1 MTLPNATT
9 EYTAPSSQSSANQQ
23 HHHNK
28 GDEKNFQQALD
39 NLQYIVQTH
48 SRSHRAV
55 ANRVR
60 MLIRVLIIGLV
71 SALAFI
77 LYLLYLLTLQI
88 NVFSSALDHITTEA
102 DAVQISLDHIE
113 MSITIF
119 DAYMNNIPEMDVAIG
134 KIDSS
139 LGNMTHNVH
148 GVTNDVQLLSYELG
162 QLQSSL
168 HRVATHVQTLDHNL
182 LTVNQD
188 VNNATKPFRRFNQFN
203 PF

>member
-1 MTLPNATT
+1 MTLSNATSNIDYALS
-9 EYTAPSSQSSANQQ
+9 EPQQSTSNNADN
-23 HHHNK
+23 N
-28 GDEKNFQQALD
+28 NFQQALN

-77 LYLLYLLTLQI
+77 LYLLYLLTMQI
-88 NVFSSALDHITTEA
+88 NVFSDALDHITMEA
-102 DAVQISLDHIE
+102 DAVQTSLDHIE
-113 MSITIF
+113 MSMTVF
-119 DAYMNNIPEMDVAIG
+119 DAYMTNIPEMHIAIG
-134 KIDSS
+134 EIDHS
-139 LGNMTHNVH
+139 LDNMTQNVY

-162 QLQSSL
+162 QLQYSL
-168 HRVATHVQTLDHNL
+168 KSVSTHVQTLDQAL
-182 LTVNQD
+182 LTVKDD
-188 VNNATKPFRRFNQFN
+188 VNDAAKPFRRFNQFI

>member
-1 MTLPNATT
+1 MTLPNATAEHT
-9 EYTAPSSQSSANQQ
+9 LSPSQQNSRQSNITHADD
-23 HHHNK
+23 K
-28 GDEKNFQQALD
+28 DFQQALN

-77 LYLLYLLTLQI
+77 LYLLYLLTMQI
-88 NVFSSALDHITTEA
+88 NVFSDALDHITMEA
-102 DAVQISLDHIE
+102 DAVQTSLDHIE
-113 MSITIF
+113 MSITMF
-119 DAYMNNIPEMDVAIG
+119 DAYMSNIPEMNVAIG
-134 KIDSS
+134 RIDNS

-148 GVTNDVQLLSYELG
+148 GVTNDVQVLSYELG

-168 HRVATHVQTLDHNL
+168 QRVSTHVQTLDQSL
-182 LTVNQD
+182 LSVNHD
-188 VNNATKPFRRFNQFN
+188 VDQAAKPFRRFNQFN

>member
-1 MTLPNATT
+1 MTSSNVTLKIDDASSEPQQSTSDNAD
-9 EYTAPSSQSSANQQ
+9 N
-23 HHHNK
+23 N
-28 GDEKNFQQALD
+28 NFQQALN

-77 LYLLYLLTLQI
+77 LYLLYLLTMQI
-88 NVFSSALDHITTEA
+88 NVFSDALDHITMEA
-102 DAVQISLDHIE
+102 DAVQTSLDHIE
-113 MSITIF
+113 MSMTVF
-119 DAYMNNIPEMDVAIG
+119 DAYMTNIPEMHHAIG

-139 LGNMTHNVH
+139 LGDMTQNVH
-148 GVTNDVQLLSYELG
+148 GVTKDVQFLSYELG
-162 QLQSSL
+162 QLQYSL
-168 HRVATHVQTLDHNL
+168 KNVSTHIQTLDQAL
-182 LTVNQD
+182 LTVKND
-188 VNNATKPFRRFNQFN
+188 VNDAAKPFRRFNQFS